1 MDYDTQS
8 QESLANLTKE
18 SIDLTKYLK
27 SITETE
33 IINVEDN
40 IREYLK
46 SHYKK
51 LTTLSQLQAD
61 PEHNW
66 GKPSGIKPD
75 VSYSFDDIVKMVE
88 ENPNQKFSKSDVWV
102 DTSLIYIITKFNR
115 RPTISACIKNLD
127 ETFDSENN
135 AAPIGLNWEALDTPH
150 YYLVKYNGILVLCS
164 TIGGHRGSMC
174 VLANGYGSKMPCRVT
189 YIGSVDIADVSQRCA
204 LIHHIDCNKRE
215 PQNATDRLSSGVEAK
230 DRTFI
235 KVMEDLIYCK
245 LYVDEDQ
252 MKSVAIKGFRKCSS
266 WQGFKA
272 IKKEYGL
279 DIAKYAVDMIMK
291 NTKDEETILT
301 QSLETIAS
309 FKYNF
314 SERLDGINSSADIF
328 DDFMNVYFIMNTQ
341 SDLKTEGKILKD
353 VLVLVET
360 FNKWCKKQDFG
371 IKTNALTNKHLV
383 KAFGD
388 NIKVS

>member
-1 MDYDTQS
+1 MDYETQS
-8 QESLANLTKE
+8 PESLDNLTKE
-18 SIDLTKYLK
+18 PIDLTKYLK
-27 SITETE
+27 NIAETK

-40 IREYLK
+40 IRKYLK
-46 SHYKK
+46 LRYKD
-51 LTTLSQLQAD
+51 LTTLSQLQAN
-61 PEHNW
+61 HFW

-75 VSYSFDDIVKMVE
+75 EAYSFDDIVKMVK

-115 RPTISACIKNLD
+115 RPTIKKCIENLD
-127 ETFDSENN
+127 ETFDDQNN

-150 YYLVKYNGILVLCS
+150 YYLVKYNGKLVLCS
-164 TIGGHRGSMC
+164 TIGGHRASMC
-174 VLANGYGSKMPCRVT
+174 VLVNGYGSKMPCRVT
-189 YIGSVDIADVSQRCA
+189 YIASVDIADVSQRCA

-230 DRTFI
+230 DGTFI
-235 KVMEDLIYCK
+235 KVMQDLIHCK

-266 WQGFKA
+266 WQGFKGIR
-272 IKKEYGL
+272 IKYGL
-279 DIAKYAVDMIMK
+279 DITKYAVDMIMK

-301 QSLETIAS
+301 QALETIAS

-314 SERLDGINSSADIF
+314 NKRLLEINSSKDIF
-328 DDFMNVYFIMNTQ
+328 DDFMTVYFGMNTQ
-341 SDLKTEGKILKD
+341 PDLKEEEKSEKD
-353 VLVLVET
+353 VLALVDT
-360 FNKWCKKQDFG
+360 FNKWCKKKDFG

-388 NIKVS
+388 KIKVS